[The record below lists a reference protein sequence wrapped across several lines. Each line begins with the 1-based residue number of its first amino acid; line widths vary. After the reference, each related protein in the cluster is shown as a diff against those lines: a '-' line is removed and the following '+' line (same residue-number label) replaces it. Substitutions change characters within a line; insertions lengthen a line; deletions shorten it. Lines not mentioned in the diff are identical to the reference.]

1 MNRMMFPLLAAA
13 DSGGF
18 SLLDEHQVLVFLIQ
32 LALLVGAARLLGG
45 LANKLRQP
53 AVVGQIIAG
62 VVIGPSVLGNL
73 SPDAFDWIFSDPT
86 VGSAVYGLAWLAVI
100 MVLVVIGYETDLGI
114 IMRLRKAAVNVS
126 AGALLVPLVVVGLVA
141 LLTPSSF
148 IGEAGRGLYA
158 SFMALAL
165 SVAALPVVAK
175 ILLDLGMLRRN
186 FGQVT
191 LAVSMTMD
199 SVGWLILAG
208 LAGIAREGF
217 SPSDLLS
224 SLGGLVLFVA
234 LAATVGRW
242 VLNQAMRLAL
252 RKGQNVAGALTVSLV
267 AAIAGGAVTQALGLE
282 AILGAFIV
290 GIILAT
296 LRYQVSAVRHVLET
310 VTDSFFAPVFFA
322 FSGLRVDIGLLASPG
337 AIIWTVVLILLAV
350 AAKVFGT
357 LVGARRSGLSLRE
370 GLALGSGLSA
380 LGAMGIVVA
389 LVGLSLGVLSDTGY
403 TVIVL
408 AAIVTSLIAPILLK
422 IAVRGMEAGG
432 EEQTRLESEAI
443 RSQAQILG
451 SHRILLPTR
460 GGTNSIYAANQVKTL
475 FPEAEVT
482 VLTVTGRQNS
492 WRKMLQGG
500 TVEADDSPEVVLKTL
515 GSDRH
520 RLLRRKRA
528 DPVEAII
535 NEAALGYDLVALG
548 ATEPVDGS
556 EVFSS
561 VIDRVLARLTLPT
574 LIFRFPDPTEA
585 DPLLEAASH
594 NVGRVLLAVESN
606 RASRAA
612 EEIAYS
618 LAAHNDGLV
627 LALHL
632 IANAAADTLH
642 LDHSITGADYRSGL
656 ELVEESVA
664 FGKRLGARVDADV
677 RSAAQPA
684 SDLAETANSGNWD
697 LLVVGATNRPL
708 TRRPFLGYTMSHV
721 LRHVRIP
728 LVIVAIPDIVSR
740 YASPVPDELGT
751 VDR

>member
-1 MNRMMFPLLAAA
+1 MIDPLLAATE
-13 DSGGF
+13 SGAS
-18 SLLDEHQVLVFLIQ
+18 SLLDEHQVLIFLIQ

-53 AVVGQIIAG
+53 AVVGQIVAG

-73 SPDAFDWIFSDPT
+73 YPDAFEWIFSDPT
-86 VGSAVYGLAWLAVI
+86 VGSAVYGLAWLAVV

-114 IMRLRKAAVNVS
+114 IMRLRQAAVNVS
-126 AGALLVPLVVVGLVA
+126 AGALLAPLVVVGLIA

-148 IGEAGRGLYA
+148 IGDAGRGLYA

-186 FGQVT
+186 FGQIT

-217 SPSDLLS
+217 SPSELLS
-224 SLGGLVLFVA
+224 SLGGLVLFLV
-234 LAATVGRW
+234 LAATLGRW
-242 VLNQAMRLAL
+242 LLNQAMRMAL
-252 RKGQNVAGALTVSLV
+252 RKGQNVSAALTVSLV
-267 AAIAGGAVTQALGLE
+267 AALTGGAVTQILGLE

-296 LRYQVSAVRHVLET
+296 LRYQVSEVRHVLEI
-310 VTDSFFAPVFFA
+310 VTDSFFAPIFFA
-322 FSGLRVDIGLLASPG
+322 FSGLRVDIGLLASPA
-337 AIIWTVVLILLAV
+337 AIIWTVVLIVLAV

-357 LVGARRSGLSLRE
+357 LVGARRSGLGLRE

-422 IAVRGMEAGG
+422 IAVRGMEAAG

-443 RSQAQILG
+443 RSQAEILG
-451 SHRILLPTR
+451 SRRILLPTR
-460 GGTNSIYAANQVKTL
+460 GGTNSIYAAGQLKIL

-482 VLTVTGRQNS
+482 VLTVSGHQNS
-492 WRKMLQGG
+492 WTRFFRGD
-500 TVEADDSPEVVLKTL
+500 TVAAGDGPEVVLKTL

-520 RLLRRKRA
+520 RLIRRKRA

-556 EVFSS
+556 KVFSS
-561 VIDRVLARLTLPT
+561 LIDRVLARLTLPT
-574 LIFRFPDPTEA
+574 LIFRFPDPTET
-585 DPLLEAASH
+585 DPLQQAASS
-594 NVGRVLLAVESN
+594 NVGRVLLSVESN

-612 EEIAYS
+612 EEVAYS
-618 LAAHNDGLV
+618 LAAHNDGSV

-632 IANAAADTLH
+632 IARAAADPLH
-642 LDHSITGADYRSGL
+642 LDHSITRQDYRSGL
-656 ELVEESVA
+656 ELVKESVA
-664 FGKRLGARVDADV
+664 FGERLGARVNADV
-677 RSAAQPA
+677 RPVTQPG
-684 SDLAETANSGNWD
+684 SDLAATANDGDWD
-697 LLVVGATNRPL
+697 LLVLGATNRPL

-740 YASPVPDELGT
+740 YASSGQNEPDT
-751 VDR
+751 IDP

>member
-1 MNRMMFPLLAAA
+1 MADPVLAFAE
-13 DSGGF
+13 SGAF
-18 SLLDEHQVLVFLIQ
+18 TLLDEHQLLVFLIQ
-32 LALLVGAARLLGG
+32 LGLLVGTARLLGG
-45 LANKLRQP
+45 LANQLRQP
-53 AVVGQIIAG
+53 PVVGQIVAG
-62 VVIGPSVLGNL
+62 VVIGPSVLGKFY
-73 SPDAFDWIFSDPT
+73 PDTFEWIFSDAT
-86 VGSAVYGLAWLAVI
+86 VGSAIYGLAWLAVI

-114 IMRLRKAAVNVS
+114 IMRLRRAAVNVS
-126 AGALLVPLVVVGLVA
+126 TGALLVPLVVVGLVA
-141 LLTPSSF
+141 LLTPTSF
-148 IGEAGRGLYA
+148 IGNAGRGLYA
-158 SFMALAL
+158 AFMALAL

-217 SPSDLLS
+217 RPSDLLS

-242 VLNQAMRLAL
+242 MLNQAMRMAL
-252 RKGQNVAGALTVSLV
+252 RRGENVTAALTVSLV
-267 AAIAGGAVTQALGLE
+267 AAIAGGAVTHVLGLE

-290 GIILAT
+290 GITLAT
-296 LRYQVSAVRHVLET
+296 LRYQVGAVRHVLET

-322 FSGLRVDIGLLASPG
+322 FSGLRVDIGLLASPS

-350 AAKVFGT
+350 ATKVLGT
-357 LVGARRSGLSLRE
+357 LVGARRSGLSFRE

-389 LVGLSLGVLSDTGY
+389 LVGLSLGVVSDTGY

-408 AAIVTSLIAPILLK
+408 AAIVTSLVAPILLK

-432 EEQTRLESEAI
+432 EERSRLESEAI

-451 SHRILLPTR
+451 SRRILLPTR
-460 GGTNSIYAANQVKTL
+460 GGTNSVYAANQIRNL

-482 VLTVTGRQNS
+482 VLTVAGRQQAN
-492 WRKMLQGG
+492 WRKVVQGVTEEDAG
-500 TVEADDSPEVVLKTL
+500 PEEVLKTL
-515 GSDRH
+515 GSERH
-520 RLLRRKRA
+520 RLIRRKRT
-528 DPVEAII
+528 DPAEAII
-535 NEAALGYDLVALG
+535 DEAALGYDLVVLG
-548 ATEPVDGS
+548 ATEPADGS

-574 LIFRFPDPTEA
+574 LIFRYPDAGPQ
-585 DPLLEAASH
+585 DRPSDAAAH
-594 NVGRVLLAVESN
+594 DVGKVLLSVESN

-618 LAAHNDGLV
+618 LAAHNEGSV

-632 IANAAADTLH
+632 IAETTTEPVYFDASGSTYDY
-642 LDHSITGADYRSGL
+642 GAGL

-664 FGKRLGARVDADV
+664 FGRRLGARVDADV
-677 RSAAQPA
+677 KTVTQPA
-684 SDLAETANSGNWD
+684 SDLMRTANTGNWD
-697 LLVVGATNRPL
+697 LLVMGATNRPL

-721 LRHVRIP
+721 LKHVRIP
-728 LVIVAIPDIVSR
+728 IVLVAIPDLVSR
-740 YASPVPDELGT
+740 YASPETHG
-751 VDR
+751 

>member
-1 MNRMMFPLLAAA
+1 MIPVLAASE
-13 DSGGF
+13 SGGLT
-18 SLLDEHQVLVFLIQ
+18 LLDEHQVFVFLIQ
-32 LALLVGAARLLGG
+32 LTLLVGSARLLGG
-45 LANKLRQP
+45 IANKLRQP
-53 AVVGQIIAG
+53 PVVGQLVAG
-62 VVIGPSVLGNL
+62 VLIGPSVLGQFY
-73 SPDAFDWIFSDPT
+73 PDTFEWIFSDST
-86 VGSAVYGLAWLAVI
+86 VGSVIYGLAWLAVI

-114 IMRLRKAAVNVS
+114 IMRLRKAAINVS
-126 AGALLVPLVVVGLVA
+126 AGAFLVPLVVVGLVA

-148 IGEAGRGLYA
+148 IGDTSRGLYA
-158 SFMALAL
+158 AFMALAL

-208 LAGIAREGF
+208 LAGVAQEGF
-217 SPSDLLS
+217 EPSRLLT

-234 LAATVGRW
+234 LAATIGKW
-242 VLNQAMRLAL
+242 ALNHAMRLAL
-252 RKGQNVAGALTVSLV
+252 RSGWNLQAALTVSLV
-267 AAIAGGAVTQALGLE
+267 AAIGGGAITHVLGLE

-296 LRYQVSAVRHVLET
+296 LRYQIGEVRHVLE
-310 VTDSFFAPVFFA
+310 VMTDSFFAPIFFA
-322 FSGLRVDIGLLASPG
+322 FSGLRVDISLLGSPS
-337 AIIWTVVLILLAV
+337 AIIWTVVLIVLAV

-357 LVGARRSGLSLRE
+357 LVGARRAGLSFRE

-408 AAIVTSLIAPILLK
+408 AAIITSLVAPIMLK
-422 IAVRGMEAGG
+422 LAVREMEAGE
-432 EEQTRLESEAI
+432 EEQSRLESEAI

-451 SHRILLPTR
+451 SERILLPTR
-460 GGTNSIYAANQVKTL
+460 GGANSVYAANQIKIL

-482 VLTVTGRQNS
+482 VLAVAGQPGS
-492 WRKMLQGG
+492 WVKRLIGAHEEQSQG
-500 TVEADDSPEVVLKTL
+500 PEEVMTAL

-520 RLLRRKRA
+520 RLIRRKRRDPA
-528 DPVEAII
+528 DAIL
-535 NEAALGYDLVALG
+535 NEAALGYDLVVLG
-548 ATEPVDGS
+548 ATERTEES

-561 VIDRVLARLTLPT
+561 VIDRVLAKLRLPT
-574 LIFRFPDPTEA
+574 LIFRYPSADQQSAIPDSVSL
-585 DPLLEAASH
+585 DV
-594 NVGRVLLAVESN
+594 NRVLLSVESN

-632 IANAAADTLH
+632 IAEAADGPFHFDML
-642 LDHSITGADYRSGL
+642 SSAQNYMAGM
-656 ELVEESVA
+656 ELLEESVT
-664 FGKRLGARVDADV
+664 FGERLGARVNADV
-677 RSAAQPA
+677 KPVAQPEG
-684 SDLAETANSGNWD
+684 DLVQTANTGNWD
-697 LLVVGATNRPL
+697 LLVMGATSRPLTNRP
-708 TRRPFLGYTMSHV
+708 FFGYGMSYILKYV
-721 LRHVRIP
+721 TIP
-728 LVIVAIPDIVSR
+728 MVIVAIPDIVSR
-740 YASPVPDELGT
+740 YRPH
-751 VDR
+751 